1 MGKSIRE
8 LEDKQKSS
16 LSHPITIENRQ
27 LSSFLGMETPS
38 LSPVAQTLVQQSEQ
52 KVREACERYNQ
63 PWAEGMCNTSMA
75 LAVVAR
81 EAQMSGIDAL
91 GVSRD
96 GIIYIE
102 QVDRKGIYREA
113 QINADEAANIPLAQS
128 EQRLAI
134 VDQQML
140 VQEQQQTIDNLAQT
154 QHKVHSGPRMG

>member
-1 MGKSIRE
+1 MTATE
-8 LEDKQKSS
+8 
-16 LSHPITIENRQ
+16 
-27 LSSFLGMETPS
+27 SFGTFLRKIGGPC
-38 LSPVAQTLVQQSEQ
+38 L
-52 KVREACERYNQ
+52 R
-63 PWAEGMCNTSMA
+63 
-75 LAVVAR
+75 
-81 EAQMSGIDAL
+81 GIDAL

-102 QVDRKGIYREA
+102 QTDRKGIYREA